1 METDLRIAGIAKK
14 PKVREMLSVYLRE
27 LSQYGDVDYEYSFL
41 DSYWVDQDRWPYII
55 SAGKETAGIALI
67 NTWSPSGKGTD
78 FAVAEFYVRPEFR
91 GSGIGTRAF
100 STVLSNRPGTWEL
113 SVMSKNQAGKAFWEK
128 ALAKA
133 AVSKIERI
141 DLHGE
146 SAYRFS
152 YKR

>member
-1 METDLRIAGIAKK
+1 METDIRIAGIAEK
-14 PKVREMLSVYLRE
+14 PKMREMLSVYLRE